1 MNSPMKYPL
10 QTYLSTL
17 IVNNAA
23 QSKEFISEEELQ
35 RLQAVSNKTLRTAQI
50 FLGALPIMCV
60 YPFVQRYFIKG
71 IVLGSVKE

>member
-1 MNSPMKYPL
+1 M
-10 QTYLSTL
+10 
-17 IVNNAA
+17 NNAT
-23 QSKEFISEEELQ
+23 QSKAFISQEELD
-35 RLQAVSNKTLRTAQI
+35 RLQKISNKTLRTAQI